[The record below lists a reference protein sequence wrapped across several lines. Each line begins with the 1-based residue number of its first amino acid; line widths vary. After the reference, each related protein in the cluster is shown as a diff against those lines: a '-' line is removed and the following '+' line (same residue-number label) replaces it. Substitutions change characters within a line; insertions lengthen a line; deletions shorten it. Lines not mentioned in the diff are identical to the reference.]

1 MRDVKKR
8 DGRVVSF
15 DETKIELAIKKA
27 MAETEKGIDES
38 LVEKII
44 SKVKQKVEKAN
55 LSVEEIQD
63 LIELELMKS
72 PRKEVAKVY
81 IAYRHQRNLARKA
94 KSRDLFMSV
103 VNIENNETTRENANV
118 GSDSPNGILFLF
130 GSETSRE
137 FAVDY
142 LLSEESA
149 SARQANYIYPAD
161 MTMYSTRSLTCL
173 HHPLDR
179 FLEKGF
185 KEYGIRPAKKLE
197 SAFSLAALSL
207 ETIQSEQH
215 GGQSCP
221 CIDFY
226 LEKYVRMAYEEEF
239 EKASELFG
247 YDINLTV
254 RDREIKDY
262 EKKDLSRI
270 QDPFERIRQ
279 HSINKCVD
287 RLSNACKAFIHEMN
301 SVRSRAGAQPTFSSI
316 NYGTS
321 VSAEGRAII
330 RELLL
335 QTQRGV
341 GNGETAIFPIQV
353 FKLKEGVSKNP
364 GDPNYDLYQ
373 LACEVTARR
382 FYPNFLNLDS
392 SYNRDDRWD
401 KNDPKRHLHEV
412 ATMGKH

>member
-8 DGRVVSF
+8 DGRIVAF
-15 DETKIELAIKKA
+15 DENRIREAISRA
-27 MAETEKGIDES
+27 SAEVGIVDEP
-38 LVEKII
+38 LVEKIVE
-44 SKVKQKVEKAN
+44 KVKSLAEKKNLDVEQ
-55 LSVEEIQD
+55 IQD
-63 LIELELMKS
+63 AVERELMKS
-72 PRKEVAKVY
+72 SRKDVAKAY

-142 LLSEESA
+142 LLSRESA
-149 SARQANYIYPAD
+149 AARQANYIYPAD

-215 GGQSCP
+215 GGQSLG
-221 CIDFY
+221 CIDVY

-247 YDINLTV
+247 YDINLSV
-254 RDREIKDY
+254 RNREIKDY
-262 EKKDLSRI
+262 EKKDLSGI

-392 SYNRDDRWD
+392 SYNRDDSWD
-401 KNDPKRHLHEV
+401 ENDPKRHLHEV